1 MLLLVPLA
9 VLDGLCWTLDKALV
23 SPLSCWAAG
32 LGEGLF
38 VCVLFGVDLV
48 VQELVCQLIPIVNLQ
63 LRKMTGDA

>member
-1 MLLLVPLA
+1 MPLA

-32 LGEGLF
+32 LGKGLF
-38 VCVLFGVDLV
+38 VCVLLGVDLV

-63 LRKMTGDA
+63 LRKMTANV